1 VATARASATT
11 PSAEA
16 TVGMAI
22 ILFGS
27 PGAGKGTQ
35 ARKIAARYQISQV
48 STGDMIREEI
58 RSGSSLGV
66 QVEATLAAGG
76 LVDDESVNRL
86 VEARLKS
93 EDCRRK
99 GFLLDG
105 YPRTGGQARALSE
118 LLKRMDCQPVVIEVK
133 VGYNE
138 IVRRITGRRL
148 CSQCGAIYNV
158 FSNPPKISD
167 VCDVCGHRPLTVRSD
182 DRAEVVEERFRVYQ
196 EETMPVF
203 DVFRSAGDTVHQVD
217 GTRPENEVAGLI
229 FEILEAE
236 RTHDHPQKSV

>member
-58 RSGSSLGV
+58 RSGSSLGE

-86 VEARLKS
+86 VEVRLKS

-105 YPRTGGQARALSE
+105 YPRTAGQASALSK
-118 LLKRMDCQPVVIEVK
+118 LLKRMNCRPVVIEVQ

-158 FSNPPKISD
+158 YSHPPKISD
-167 VCDVCGHRPLTVRSD
+167 VCDVCGYRPLTVRSD
-182 DRAEVVEERFRVYQ
+182 DRAEVVEERFRVYR

-203 DVFRSAGDTVHQVD
+203 DVFRSAGETICQVD

-236 RTHDHPQKSV
+236 RSNDHPQESV

>member
-1 VATARASATT
+1 MATARASATT
-11 PSAEA
+11 PSADPP
-16 TVGMAI
+16 VGAAI

-35 ARKIAARYQISQV
+35 ARRVAARYQISQV

-58 RSGSSLGV
+58 RSGSSLG
-66 QVEATLAAGG
+66 QKVEATLAAGG

-86 VEARLKS
+86 VEARLQS

-105 YPRTGGQARALSE
+105 YPRTAAQAVALE
-118 LLKRMDCQPVVIEVK
+118 AMLKRMNCKPVVIEVQ

-148 CSQCGAIYNV
+148 CAQCGAIYNV
-158 FSNPPKISD
+158 YSNPPKISD

-182 DRAEVVEERFRVYQ
+182 DRAEVVEERFRLYR

-203 DVFRSAGDTVHQVD
+203 EVFRSAGEKIHQVD
-217 GTRPENEVAGLI
+217 GTRPEEEVAGQI

-236 RTHDHPQKSV
+236 QSNDHPQEPV